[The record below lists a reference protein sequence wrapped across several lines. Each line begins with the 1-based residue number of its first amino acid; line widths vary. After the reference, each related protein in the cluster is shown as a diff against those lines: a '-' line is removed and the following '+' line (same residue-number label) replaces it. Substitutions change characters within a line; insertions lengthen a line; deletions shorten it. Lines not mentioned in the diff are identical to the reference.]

1 MRSWPRD
8 HAVLARPVLGT
19 GHNRMVGGWGWEPGQ
34 PRKTSATAR
43 ERYHGSTTAVSSR
56 AECIERMGT
65 PTSTARMP
73 RRVALSGPIVEP
85 HGTVFFDTNSWLG
98 TPARAHARAHAAAPF
113 ASVVYRW
120 FALILRIGPPPARG
134 RFAGSCRSG

>member
-1 MRSWPRD
+1 
-8 HAVLARPVLGT
+8 
-19 GHNRMVGGWGWEPGQ
+19 MVGGWGWEPGQ

-65 PTSTARMP
+65 PTSTVRMP
-73 RRVALSGPIVEP
+73 RRVAVSGPIVEP
-85 HGTVFFDTNSWLG
+85 HGPVFFDTNSWLG

-134 RFAGSCRSG
+134 RGAGACRSGEVGCTECPTSLATRSD